1 MNHGVDPSLRQR
13 TTVNLRIDPK
23 VVLASQLLQC
33 NQVELEQAL
42 EAELCE
48 NPALERL
55 DETDEPIDEERA
67 LKAIAPD
74 ELRPTG
80 EDYEVRRSLPGGT
93 FDESFDWLDLASSP
107 ESLTDH
113 LLAQLVPQ
121 LPARL
126 RAAAESVIGS
136 LDDRGYLTTPI
147 EEIALQAEVP
157 IEDAQGLVRMLKSCE
172 PAGVGA
178 GSLRECLWLQLRGA
192 ATYEEVLARA
202 IIAKRFDD
210 LVARN
215 VRALARAFRVLPEVI
230 ESAFEVIRQ
239 LKPNPA
245 DGFGTRP
252 LTQIA
257 ESAATPDLILRYQT
271 SGWLVE
277 VRGAGPESLTVSRAY
292 RERIEEARGLARVS
306 QQERRHCTEYVARAH
321 RFIEALEQRRRTM
334 RKIGEYL
341 IEHQSGFV
349 ATGDCKFLAPLTRA
363 QVAEGIGVHEST
375 VSRATQ
381 GKFVQIGTGEVVGFD
396 VFFRPAL
403 RVQQMISEILATEN
417 PARPLSDEAIARM
430 LAERGVVVARRTV
443 NKYRDRNRM
452 LSSRRRKSA

>member
-13 TTVNLRIDPK
+13 TNVNLRIDPK
-23 VVLASQLLQC
+23 VVLSSQLLQC

-42 EAELCE
+42 ATELNE

-55 DETDEPIDEERA
+55 DETEEPIDAERA
-67 LKAIAPD
+67 LKALAPD
-74 ELRPTG
+74 ELKPVG

-93 FDESFDWLDLASSP
+93 FEDSFDWLDLASSP

-113 LLAQLVPQ
+113 LLAQLTPQ

-126 RAAAESVIGS
+126 RGAAEGVVGS

-147 EEIALQAEVP
+147 EEIALQAEVS
-157 IEDAQGLVRMLKSCE
+157 IEDAQAIVRMLKACE
-172 PAGVGA
+172 PSGVGA
-178 GSLRECLWLQLRGA
+178 ATLRECLWLQLRGA
-192 ATYEEVLARA
+192 TRYEEMLARA
-202 IIAKRFDD
+202 ILAKRFDD

-215 VRALARAFRVLPEVI
+215 VRALARSFRVLPEVI
-230 ESAFEVIRQ
+230 EAAFEVIRE

-245 DGFGTRP
+245 EGFGVRSF
-252 LTQIA
+252 TQVA
-257 ESAATPDLILRYQT
+257 ESAATPDLILHYRT
-271 SGWLVE
+271 TGWSVE

-292 RERIEEARGLARVS
+292 RERLDEARGLSRVS
-306 QQERRHCTEYVARAH
+306 PHERRHCAEYVARAH

-334 RKIGEYL
+334 RKIGDYL
-341 IEHQSGFV
+341 IQRQSGFV
-349 ATGDCKFLAPLTRA
+349 ATGDCKFLEPLTRA
-363 QVAEGIGVHEST
+363 QVAEAIGVHEST

-403 RVQQMISEILATEN
+403 RVQQMIAEILATEN
-417 PARPLSDEAIARM
+417 PSRPLSDEAIARM

-443 NKYRDRNRM
+443 NKYRDRNRL